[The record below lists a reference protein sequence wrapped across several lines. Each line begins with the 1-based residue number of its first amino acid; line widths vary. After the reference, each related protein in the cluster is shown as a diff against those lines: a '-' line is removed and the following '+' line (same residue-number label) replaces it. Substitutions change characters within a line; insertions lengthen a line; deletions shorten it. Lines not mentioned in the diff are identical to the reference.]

1 MRRIKG
7 SSLLNFLGIF
17 LIILVILLLISLSN
31 KKEISGKTIQESEKL
46 KILEDCGEN
55 TSIYYSGELC
65 WEKYQ
70 MPEPADNWTDAK
82 DYCKNLALANYSD
95 WRLPKLDEF
104 KSIKNYLFTNSSLY
118 RERFFWTSTQMTDYK
133 NAHAFIKFNKDNYYW
148 SYAGDFQSS
157 YGVKCVRENIEIID

>member
-1 MRRIKG
+1 MRKIKG
-7 SSLLNFLGIF
+7 SSLLNFLWIF
-17 LIILVILLLISLSN
+17 LIILVVLLLISLSN
-31 KKEISGKTIQESEKL
+31 KKEISGNVVQESGKL

-82 DYCKNLALANYSD
+82 NYCANLKLGNKDD
-95 WRLPKLDEF
+95 WRLPALDEF
-104 KSIKNYLFTNSSLY
+104 KSIKNYMLTNSAIY

-133 NAHAFIKFNKDNYYW
+133 NAHAFINFGPKYYYW
-148 SYAGDFQSS
+148 NYAGDFQSS
-157 YGVKCVRENIEIID
+157 YGVKCVRENIEILD